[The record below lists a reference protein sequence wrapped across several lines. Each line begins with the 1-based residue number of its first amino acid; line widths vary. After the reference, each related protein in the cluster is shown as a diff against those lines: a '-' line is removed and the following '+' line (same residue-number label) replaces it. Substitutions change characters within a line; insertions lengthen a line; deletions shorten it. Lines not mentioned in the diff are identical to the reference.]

1 MERPQRLLAMLV
13 ALQANH
19 QMTAAELAEQFGV
32 SKRTILRDVDAL
44 AGADVPVVAER
55 GRYGGIA
62 LLPGAEVDVGRLTSS
77 EAEVLEL
84 IGVDFTRARQ
94 LGIEAAA
101 RSAGN
106 KLASRTPWRHGSA
119 DSGLLP
125 LSEVV
130 AIDNTAWFASDGA
143 DDVAALAH
151 DLRRGKRLHID
162 YRASGTAEYCQR
174 TVDPYGL
181 FSRGGRWYLIADAD
195 GVARMFALA
204 RLRTWTVLDQDRRIR
219 ADMTLED
226 VAAGLVARLE
236 HRHTIKVSA
245 MLDASSQDIARRI
258 LGNRLLAVE
267 ATDDP
272 GTVHIT
278 VGYDQLDA
286 VRQLMQFTDHIEV
299 IAPDEAREIIARLS
313 QEITRRHAANRP

>member
-1 MERPQRLLAMLV
+1 MLTRWP
-13 ALQANH
+13 AR
-19 QMTAAELAEQFGV
+19 MF
-32 SKRTILRDVDAL
+32 
-44 AGADVPVVAER
+44 PVVAER

-84 IGVDFTRARQ
+84 IGVDLTRARQ

-101 RSAGN
+101 RSAGH
-106 KLASRTPWRHGSA
+106 KLASRTPWRRAGVE
-119 DSGLLP
+119 SGLLP

-130 AIDNTAWFASDGA
+130 AIDNTGWFASDEA
-143 DDVAALAH
+143 DDVAALAR
-151 DLRRGKRLHID
+151 DLRRGKRLRID

-181 FSRGGRWYLIADAD
+181 FSRGDRWYLIADAD

-219 ADMTLED
+219 ADVALQD

-236 HRHTIKVSA
+236 QRRAVKVSA

-272 GTVHIT
+272 GTVQIT

-299 IAPDEAREIIARLS
+299 VAPYEARELIARLS
-313 QEITRRHAANRP
+313 QEIARRHAANRL